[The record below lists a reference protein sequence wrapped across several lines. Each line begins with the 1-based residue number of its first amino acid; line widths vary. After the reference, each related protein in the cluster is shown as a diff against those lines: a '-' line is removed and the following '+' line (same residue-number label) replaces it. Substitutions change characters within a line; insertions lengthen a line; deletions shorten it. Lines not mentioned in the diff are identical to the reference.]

1 MRFTKVRFNKLF
13 MKNTSLK
20 SLCLKLIA
28 PVAMAVVVFSC
39 MKDASSVTGWNYN
52 DSKNGGYEKP
62 PFDEQETGPGLV
74 LVEGGTFTMGR
85 TEQDVMFDWNSRA
98 ARVTV
103 SSFYMDE
110 TEVTNFHWLEYMYWI
125 SRAYR
130 DYPQVLKNAM
140 PDTLCWRSP
149 LAFNEKYV
157 DYYLRHPA
165 YRDYPVVGV
174 SWLQANDFCR
184 WRTDRVN
191 EYVLIR
197 EGIIQWDTKLKNDS
211 TFNTD
216 SYLNGRF
223 KGLTYLHQEGYQDA
237 RLHVGKFRPDTADVS
252 QGAWMGRRQRDT
264 DPTQIQ
270 TLNPISAELASAE
283 TVIDEQDGRKI
294 MKSLRRDGKIH
305 KGVPNIDPD
314 AKRPNRYVKI
324 EDGILLPAYRLP
336 TEAEWEFAA
345 AGLIGNTIGP
355 ETIDER
361 RIYPWDGH
369 WVRDKNAQFQGDF
382 QANFQ
387 RGRGDMMGVAGH
399 LNDGADVTAPVT
411 SFWPNDYGL
420 YHMAGNV
427 SEWVLDTYRAMSS
440 EDFDDFRPF
449 RGNVFKTK
457 RYSSEGIVDKNRD
470 ENGFGATEYD
480 VHGMKE
486 YLNEFE
492 RVRFQRISAATH
504 DPNDPNI
511 GKGTAQ
517 QVSARNPYPQG
528 TSPST
533 IYQARGNKKDEVEL
547 DLIKRINEVLDEA
560 IRLKNEGFDIE
571 ANRFVRDNIYG
582 PPNLY
587 AEDVFL
593 TDWSNS
599 PSQPQAGG
607 KSLLKQTMNPASG
620 DTIWYGGTRDKR
632 PPLFYEYRA
641 YNYPGSNP
649 DPDSKLLDPSTTVG
663 FYAYGYEVIEMLKE
677 GFSQFITDTPGKL
690 KYRAVTEEENIG
702 RMNYKKSDYRD
713 YLDGD
718 IESSIEYNQPN
729 RLDNIN
735 NGLRDPDQ
743 VMYQSEDEQ
752 YDLKGDDLSPNSSGW
767 PTSLVSNRSKVYKGG
782 SWRDRAYWLAVGN
795 RRFLDEDKSTATIG
809 FRCCMDRIGSPTGNN
824 FTPAKRRRR

>member
-20 SLCLKLIA
+20 SISLKLIA
-28 PVAMAVVVFSC
+28 PVAMAIVVFSC

-52 DSKNGGYEKP
+52 DSNNGGFEKP

-85 TEQDVMFDWNSRA
+85 TEQDVMFDWNSRS

-130 DYPQVLKNAM
+130 EYPQVLQNAL

-216 SYLNGRF
+216 AYLNGRF
-223 KGLTYLHQEGYQDA
+223 KGLTYLHEEGYQDA
-237 RLHVGKFRPDTADVS
+237 RLHVGRKNP
-252 QGAWMGRRQRDT
+252 
-264 DPTQIQ
+264 DPT
-270 TLNPISAELASAE
+270 TGYSYNADPSSPTVNE
-283 TVIDEQDGRKI
+283 TALIEADLVLDEETGKKKMKI
-294 MKSLRRDGKIH
+294 LKREGKLH

-314 AKRPNRYVKI
+314 SKRPNRYVRI

-345 AGLIGNTIGP
+345 AGLIGNMIGP

-427 SEWVLDTYRAMSS
+427 SEWVLDTYRAMST

-457 RYSSEGIVDKNRD
+457 RFSSEGIVDKNRD

-492 RVRFQRISAATH
+492 RVRFQRISAAKH
-504 DPNDPNI
+504 DPADKNI
-511 GKGTAQ
+511 TKGASS
-517 QVSARNPYPQG
+517 QVMARNPVNMG
-528 TSPST
+528 NSPSS
-533 IYQARGNKKDEVEL
+533 IYQARGNKKDSVEL
-547 DLIKRINEVLDEA
+547 DMIRRLNEVLDEA
-560 IRLKNEGFDIE
+560 IRLKNDGFDIE
-571 ANRFVRDNIYG
+571 ANRLVRDNIYG

-587 AEDVFL
+587 AEDIYR
-593 TDWSNS
+593 TDWSNT
-599 PSQPQAGG
+599 PSTQTGQ
-607 KSLLKQTMNPASG
+607 SLLKQTENPASG
-620 DTIWYGGTRDKR
+620 DTVWYGGTRDKR

-641 YNYPGSNP
+641 YNYPGSKPN
-649 DPDSKLLDPSTTVG
+649 PDSKLLDPSTTVG
-663 FYAYGYEVIEMLKE
+663 FYAYGYEIIEMLKE
-677 GFSQFITDTPGKL
+677 GFSQFVSDTPGKL

-718 IESSIEYNQPN
+718 IESSIQYNN
-729 RLDNIN
+729 GKRLGDIN
-735 NGLRDPDQ
+735 NGVRDPDM
-743 VMYQSEDEQ
+743 VMYQSDDEQ
-752 YDLKGDDLSPNSSGW
+752 YNLEGGELAPNSSGW